1 MLNRPAGSLYT
12 RWLFGRRAVSGKTSG
27 KPALVYACPRTI
39 LPAMFY
45 AAAIL
50 IAIVL
55 ALALDLFL
63 YLSGGDE

>member
-1 MLNRPAGSLYT
+1 MAFRPTCHVGENVGEAGLVPCRPT
-12 RWLFGRRAVSGKTSG
+12 R
-27 KPALVYACPRTI
+27 I

-45 AAAIL
+45 AAAVL

-55 ALALDLFL
+55 ALMLDLLL

>member
-1 MLNRPAGSLYT
+1 
-12 RWLFGRRAVSGKTSG
+12 
-27 KPALVYACPRTI
+27 LVYACPRPI

-45 AAAIL
+45 AAAVL

-55 ALALDLFL
+55 ALMLDLLL

>member
-1 MLNRPAGSLYT
+1 
-12 RWLFGRRAVSGKTSG
+12 VSGKTSG

>member
-1 MLNRPAGSLYT
+1 VNSI
-12 RWLFGRRAVSGKTSG
+12 S
-27 KPALVYACPRTI
+27 CI

-45 AAAIL
+45 AAAVL

-55 ALALDLFL
+55 ALMLDLLL